1 MQCFRGN
8 NNRSPPLT
16 PLRSRSLSIDSL
28 NKYFA
33 NTINRKS
40 FVRRSFEIV
49 RKNVLRQSQY
59 LLRQNGIKVRKAF
72 KRSELRQND
81 PNNNRSSYDDSQLTN
96 RQFSNTYCDDGSGGG
111 EGVFVISTDDNI
123 LTPNT
128 NGLEQFGSN
137 VRWVFK
143 WKKEVE
149 VTITGART
157 NAKKRSMCKSSFST
171 RNALL
176 SQNFVE

>member
-81 PNNNRSSYDDSQLTN
+81 PNNNRP
-96 RQFSNTYCDDGSGGG
+96 FSNTYCDDGSGGG
-111 EGVFVISTDDNI
+111 EGVFVISTDDDI
-123 LTPNT
+123 LTPNAYSH
-128 NGLEQFGSN
+128 EQFGSN

-143 WKKEVE
+143 WKKS
-149 VTITGART
+149 
-157 NAKKRSMCKSSFST
+157 RSDNHRCTHKHKE
-171 RNALL
+171 AHY
-176 SQNFVE
+176 V